1 VSRDVAIGF
10 HAGQLAEHRALRM
23 AGSIDQHQQRQRHA
37 EGDALQDTQH
47 QLSGNDY
54 RSDSKLPAA
63 AAE

>member
-1 VSRDVAIGF
+1 V
-10 HAGQLAEHRALRM
+10 

-54 RSDSKLPAA
+54 RGDGKLPTG